1 MRLVPTLSF
10 LSDRGGGVRNLSDCG
25 WGGGSL
31 SSRSWG
37 GCGNL
42 SNRGRRVEGLRDR
55 GNGVRAQREYHDRDA
70 DDNGHAA
77 GHDDLARCLGVHIE
91 ILSWFSE
98 CVGSARSMT
107 AVGRACQLA
116 HAVRGRSTQQTVTP
130 EDQRYAS
137 KSWLVGSLAHLV
149 APIVKRWAGRLT
161 TGMTRKV
168 RRRIC
173 TASSAAS
180 ASLVVDDTHSL
191 IAYGLTRLSHGCS
204 LHP

>member
-10 LSDRGGGVRNLSDCG
+10 LSDRGGGVSNLSDCG

-77 GHDDLARCLGVHIE
+77 GNDDLARFLGVHIE

-98 CVGSARSMT
+98 CVGSARST
-107 AVGRACQLA
+107 AAVG
-116 HAVRGRSTQQTVTP
+116 
-130 EDQRYAS
+130 
-137 KSWLVGSLAHLV
+137 
-149 APIVKRWAGRLT
+149 
-161 TGMTRKV
+161 
-168 RRRIC
+168 
-173 TASSAAS
+173 
-180 ASLVVDDTHSL
+180 
-191 IAYGLTRLSHGCS
+191 
-204 LHP
+204 